1 MPWRTRRCTG
11 GAEGAGT
18 TGGGGA
24 ARRSSDFTR
33 ARLAD
38 PGPSIFAQAE
48 VVEHERGDVLDRPL
62 RALGRSAL
70 APRRLDAAREHDAQ
84 RVVAVER
91 PVAASA
97 DVVGAAPV
105 DELVTGSRRAQ
116 HVAGLAA
123 GERGPQPPQGVGV
136 SAALETRIVDRQPEH
151 TEVALDAPGAATRVG
166 QLSSRREPQLAVGA
180 RD

>member
-24 ARRSSDFTR
+24 ARRSSVCTR

-38 PGPSIFAQAE
+38 LGPAILAHAE
-48 VVEHERGDVLDRPL
+48 VVEHERGDVLDRPV

-84 RVVAVER
+84 RVVAMER
-91 PVAASA
+91 SVAAAA
-97 DVVGAAPV
+97 DVIGAAPV
-105 DELVTGSRRAQ
+105 DELVTGRRRAQ

-123 GERGPQPPQGVGV
+123 RERGPQPAQRVGV
-136 SAALETRIVDRQPEH
+136 RTALEARVIERQPEH
-151 TEVALDAPGAATRVG
+151 TEVALDAPG
-166 QLSSRREPQLAVGA
+166 
-180 RD
+180 